1 MPMAKMNAAPP
12 CLLSL
17 PACNWMVSS
26 STGRCKRRTS
36 SVVKPR
42 AENPALRNTTVISE
56 GQVFTIEPGIY
67 FIEALLA
74 PVRNGPNARDVDW
87 KLVDALAPLGGV
99 RIEDDVVVEAHGT
112 RNLTREVLRDGGGRA

>member
-1 MPMAKMNAAPP
+1 MKQGSRGE
-12 CLLSL
+12 L
-17 PACNWMVSS
+17 
-26 STGRCKRRTS
+26 
-36 SVVKPR
+36 KPR
-42 AENPALRNTTVISE
+42 AENPFLRNTTVISE

-74 PVRNGPNARDVDW
+74 PVRNGPQARDVDW

-99 RIEDDVVVEAHGT
+99 RIEDDVVVQSRGV